1 MEQQK
6 KNSQTNKQTKQT
18 KERSNK
24 QTNKQTDRQ
33 TNEQTNK
40 QNNPRFTVFPPQNC
54 VEFLFLDLCLPRL
67 PRPASASRLRVT
79 PSLSSHTIFVIPSS
93 HNFVTHH
100 LCHTI
105 FHTHLL
111 SYHLSHTI
119 FHTQL
124 DHTHNLITHT
134 HYPSHTSLS
143 HTIFHTKLCHTPSF
157 THILVTHH
165 LSHTSLHLPFG
176 TFPWQAW
183 HF

>member
-1 MEQQK
+1 MILQNCCRNLNGTTKEKQP
-6 KNSQTNKQTKQT
+6 NKQTNQT
-18 KERSNK
+18 NKERSNK

-40 QNNPRFTVFPPQNC
+40 QTKQSQVHRFSPQNC

-134 HYPSHTSLS
+134 HTILHT
-143 HTIFHTKLCHTPSF
+143 HLCHTRLF
-157 THILVTHH
+157 TYNLLTV
-165 LSHTSLHLPFG
+165 
-176 TFPWQAW
+176 
-183 HF
+183 